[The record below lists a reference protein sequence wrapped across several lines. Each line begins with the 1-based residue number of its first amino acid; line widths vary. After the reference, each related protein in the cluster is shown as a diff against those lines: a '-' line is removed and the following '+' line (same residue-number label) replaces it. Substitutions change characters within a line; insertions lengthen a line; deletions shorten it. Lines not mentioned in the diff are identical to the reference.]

1 MKSKGLGSRLRRQGE
16 EQLFLGINT
25 QEIGFLLRRNK
36 TYGVGSVILLA
47 STNRLSFDLDG
58 AELPPKLTDSFKCGH
73 EPKTCD

>member
-47 STNRLSFDLDG
+47 SSIGFSLELDG
-58 AELPPKLTDSFKCGH
+58 H
-73 EPKTCD
+73 